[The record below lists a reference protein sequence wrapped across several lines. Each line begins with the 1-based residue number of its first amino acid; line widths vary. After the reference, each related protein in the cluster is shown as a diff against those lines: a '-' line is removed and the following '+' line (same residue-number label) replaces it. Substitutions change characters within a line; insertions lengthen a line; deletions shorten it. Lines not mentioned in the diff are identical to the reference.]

1 MDTLSEIFDIKLM
14 KRTIGFSL
22 FLMISGAFII
32 HFLEFK
38 GGNGIETYRES
49 LWWSFNAVV
58 TGGFA
63 DIYNPETSAGMILTT
78 LLVFSGMILIG
89 VFTATLTT
97 LMVGDD
103 SNRSSDDLKL
113 YVQTRLDKIEK
124 KIEKMDLD
132 K

>member
-1 MDTLSEIFDIKLM
+1 
-14 KRTIGFSL
+14 
-22 FLMISGAFII
+22 
-32 HFLEFK
+32 
-38 GGNGIETYRES
+38 
-49 LWWSFNAVV
+49 
-58 TGGFA
+58 
-63 DIYNPETSAGMILTT
+63 MILTT